1 MTKQSEP
8 EKMSASMPVAQP
20 GATPTYEAGA
30 AKPSNPG
37 AGAAFVTLVIL
48 YGAALVLSVAM
59 ALRGKYDLGVQ
70 GILLVLTMAP
80 VAFVLAILAFGA
92 RQRAWTQQLADLS
105 RAVRVLN
112 EQASLSDDA
121 RRILNRG
128 AEREVLCRAIEED
141 ISAQNWDAALVL
153 VKELADRF
161 GYRAEAEQFRSRI
174 DESRRQTRNA
184 EISDAIGY
192 LDGLI
197 LQRRWDEAMADAG
210 RIMRLYPDS
219 PRVESLRNHVAEA
232 RANHK
237 RGLERRFLEASQE
250 GKSDEALEL
259 LRELDQYLSP
269 AEAEPLR
276 ELARGVIGKAR
287 ENLGAQ
293 FKLAVQDKRWGQAA
307 RIGEQ
312 IISQFPNTRMAGEV
326 RGVID
331 GIREKASAMSGV

>member
-1 MTKQSEP
+1 MTTLPHDPAHIDPPAVPSPSRAKVTPGSG
-8 EKMSASMPVAQP
+8 PVF
-20 GATPTYEAGA
+20 
-30 AKPSNPG
+30 
-37 AGAAFVTLVIL
+37 FVLVLL

-59 ALRGKYDLGVQ
+59 AAKGKYDLGVQ

-92 RQRAWTQQLADLS
+92 RQRAWTQQLGDLS

-121 RRILNRG
+121 RRILNRVS
-128 AEREVLCRAIEED
+128 EREVLCRAIEED
-141 ISAQNWDAALVL
+141 VAAQNWDAALVL

-161 GYRAEAEQFRSRI
+161 GYRADAEGFRTRI
-174 DESRRQTRNA
+174 DDARRQTRDR
-184 EISDAIGY
+184 EINDAVGY

-197 LQRRWDEAMADAG
+197 LQRRWDAAMADAG
-210 RIMRLYPDS
+210 RIMRLFPDS
-219 PRVESLRNHVAEA
+219 PRVESLRNRVAEA
-232 RANHK
+232 RAVFK
-237 RGLERRFLEASQE
+237 RDLERRFLVASRE

-259 LRELDQYLSP
+259 LRDLDQYLTA

-293 FKLAVQDKRWGQAA
+293 FKLAVQDKRWREAVTL
-307 RIGEQ
+307 GEE
-312 IISQFPNTRMAGEV
+312 IIAQFPNTRMAGEV

-331 GIREKASAMSGV
+331 GIREKAATIASV

>member
-1 MTKQSEP
+1 MNTP
-8 EKMSASMPVAQP
+8 EASTSVEPVAP
-20 GATPTYEAGA
+20 KAPA
-30 AKPSNPG
+30 ANPG
-37 AGAAFVTLVIL
+37 AGAAFFTLVLL

-80 VAFVLAILAFGA
+80 VAFVLAILAFGT
-92 RQRAWTQQLADLS
+92 RQRAWTQQLAELS

-128 AEREVLCRAIEED
+128 SEREVLCKAIEED
-141 ISAQNWDAALVL
+141 IGAQNWDAALIL

-174 DESRRQTRNA
+174 DESRRQTRNS
-184 EISDAIGY
+184 EINDAVGY

-197 LQRRWDEAMADAG
+197 MQRRWDEAMADAG
-210 RIMRLYPDS
+210 RIMRLFPDS

-232 RANHK
+232 RASYK
-237 RGLERRFLEASQE
+237 RGLERKFLEASQE

-331 GIREKASAMSGV
+331 GIREKASTMTAV

>member
-1 MTKQSEP
+1 MTTLPNSD
-8 EKMSASMPVAQP
+8 A
-20 GATPTYEAGA
+20 GATTPATPLPA
-30 AKPSNPG
+30 APKPAPG
-37 AGAAFVTLVIL
+37 AGPAFFLLVLL
-48 YGAALVLSVAM
+48 YGAALVLSVAV
-59 ALRGKYDLGVQ
+59 AARGKYDLGVQ

-80 VAFVLAILAFGA
+80 VAFVLAMLAFGA
-92 RQRAWTQQLADLS
+92 RQRAWTQQLNDLA

-121 RRILNRG
+121 RRILNR
-128 AEREVLCRAIEED
+128 ASEREVLCRAIEED
-141 ISAQNWDAALVL
+141 MGAQNWDAALVL

-161 GYRAEAEQFRSRI
+161 GYRAEAEQFRTRI
-174 DESRRQTRNA
+174 DDARRQTRDR
-184 EISDAIGY
+184 EITDAVGY

-219 PRVESLRNHVAEA
+219 PRVESLRARVTEA
-232 RANHK
+232 RGSLK
-237 RGLERRFLEASQE
+237 RDLERRFLEASQE

-259 LRELDQYLSP
+259 LRELDQYLTT

-293 FKLAVQDKRWGQAA
+293 FKLAVQDKRWREASQLGAA
-307 RIGEQ
+307 

-326 RGVID
+326 RSVID
-331 GIREKASAMSGV
+331 GIREKAATVATA